1 MSSVS
6 SLLFLPFSFLSAF
19 FSSSLF
25 SPLFLLVL
33 FIFFFFFFTVL
44 FSLSFVLLFSFL
56 FFYSVLSLS
65 FLSETWS
72 SAQSLKPGPVVLNYP
87 LCYIS
92 ERLNH
97 SAELYSDVY
106 LQK

>member
-33 FIFFFFFFTVL
+33 FIFFFFTVL